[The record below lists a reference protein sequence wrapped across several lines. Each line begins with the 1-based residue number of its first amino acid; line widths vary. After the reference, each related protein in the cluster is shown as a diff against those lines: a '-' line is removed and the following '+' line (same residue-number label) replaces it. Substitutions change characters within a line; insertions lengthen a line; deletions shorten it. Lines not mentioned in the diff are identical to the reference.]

1 MKRLVLALPLV
12 FGLAACDQQMAGGGI
27 DRTVGTSAL
36 AGAAIGAAVSNDD
49 TNDRLRGAAIGA
61 GVGAAAGAVAN
72 RATNN
77 RTCTYRNTTTGAT
90 YQAACP

>member
-12 FGLAACDQQMAGGGI
+12 FGLAACDQQMGAPRV
-27 DRTVGTSAL
+27 DNTVATSAL
-36 AGAAIGAAVSNDD
+36 AGAAIGAAVSDSNR
-49 TNDRLRGAAIGA
+49 NDRLKGAAIGA

-72 RATNN
+72 RATAA